1 MWAEFLAGATDLV
14 SVGLLVSGA
23 VFVFDRVERAVRG
36 RGVFPVVSFAFP
48 FFPFAMV
55 VVQRG
60 VGLFFPPVVAEFSCC
75 AILFSTFFFFF
86 SNSAE
91 TTHLTSRQRW
101 PGQRTNARDAAA
113 GSILAEVS

>member
-1 MWAEFLAGATDLV
+1 MWAEFLAGATDSV

-23 VFVFDRVERAVRG
+23 VFVFDRVEQAVRG

-55 VVQRG
+55 VVQRR

-86 SNSAE
+86 KF
-91 TTHLTSRQRW
+91 R
-101 PGQRTNARDAAA
+101 
-113 GSILAEVS
+113 